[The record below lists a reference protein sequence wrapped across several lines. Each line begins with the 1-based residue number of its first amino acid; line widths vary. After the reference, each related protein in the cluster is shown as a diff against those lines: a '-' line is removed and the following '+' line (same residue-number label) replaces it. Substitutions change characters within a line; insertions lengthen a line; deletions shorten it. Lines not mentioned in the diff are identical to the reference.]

1 MGSIVIVSMFLS
13 GAILFGNVLP
23 DHALIQAA
31 KQGTYRVVEG
41 TVSDF
46 HPQLSGRREYERF
59 TVSGIMFGYSK
70 YETTLAFHHTVASGG
85 PVRSDMRVRIGYV
98 GDRILKLEECR

>member
-1 MGSIVIVSMFLS
+1 MAECQFARSLFEIEGYPVMWAFPAIPVLIGAAIVVAYYVIRRGRSRVLMGSIVIVSMFLS

-46 HPQLSGRREYERF
+46 HPQLSG
-59 TVSGIMFGYSK
+59 
-70 YETTLAFHHTVASGG
+70 
-85 PVRSDMRVRIGYV
+85 
-98 GDRILKLEECR
+98 